1 MSIKRKIIKNVEKHT
16 RGIFLVKCT
25 SVIYFSSLFLFALML
40 LSTFYISS
48 EKKTKCITANRNW
61 CIGHMKVYCTTKAF
75 CIRYLRRENFSYGS
89 YYVSLLLFFA
99 FFLRWILLDIPYGLL
114 FGFVCFFS
122 LFWDVFWCICCFV
135 VVVRCLFW
143 FHMRLICSFH
153 FQKFNKAH
161 KC

>member
-1 MSIKRKIIKNVEKHT
+1 MSIKRKIIKNVETHT
-16 RGIFLVKCT
+16 RNISCEMHVSDIFLLIIFVCAY
-25 SVIYFSSLFLFALML
+25 VIVHILHF
-40 LSTFYISS
+40 
-48 EKKTKCITANRNW
+48 EWKKTKCITANRNW

-143 FHMRLICSFH
+143 FHMRLICFFH